1 MTTEEL
7 TKKVEELERMM
18 NEYVEHHKRNQLE
31 LPMDLTT
38 IALIQ
43 QNLPVVQETVATAVT
58 PNGYVRAIINGRQV
72 KLATVA

>member
-18 NEYVEHHKRNQLE
+18 NEYVAHKKTKQLE

-38 IALIQ
+38 ISLIQ
-43 QNLPVVQETVATAVT
+43 QNIPVVQETVITAVT